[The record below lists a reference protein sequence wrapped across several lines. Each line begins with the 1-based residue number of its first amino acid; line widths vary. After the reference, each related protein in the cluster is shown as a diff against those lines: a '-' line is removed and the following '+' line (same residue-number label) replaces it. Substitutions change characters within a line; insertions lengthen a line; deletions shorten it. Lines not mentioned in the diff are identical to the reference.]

1 MTDEATGVGGV
12 TVTEGGT
19 ESWKSGVLLLCA
31 HKPCLARAAVTSW
44 ASVESCGDSSRL
56 MLPAEDR

>member
-1 MTDEATGVGGV
+1 MKHLGKGLDENDGRRGKRKKRGG
-12 TVTEGGT
+12 G
-19 ESWKSGVLLLCA
+19 A

-56 MLPAEDR
+56 MLPADDR